1 MGLEADAGHPLLFLD
16 IDGTLL
22 PFGRQ
27 MRRAPEG
34 AASDSYLA
42 RLDPRAGSRLAVLP
56 CDLVWASTWEDV
68 ANVEMAP
75 RMGLSP
81 LPVVRWPEPSAEDE
95 LEDRWFGLHWKTRTL
110 VAWAGGRPF
119 AWVDDEITDAD
130 RDWVA
135 ARCHGR
141 ALLHQVDA
149 AQGLTDADCKAL
161 DGWLRAR

>member
-1 MGLEADAGHPLLFLD
+1 MTDRAEHPLLFLD

-27 MRRAPEG
+27 AGRAPED

-42 RLDPRAGSRLAVLP
+42 RLDPQAGLRLAALP
-56 CDLVWASTWEDV
+56 CDLVWASTWEDA

-75 RMGLSP
+75 RMGLPP
-81 LPVVRWPEPSAEDE
+81 LPVVHWPEPSIENE
-95 LEDRWFGLHWKTRTL
+95 LEDQWFGLHWKTRTL
-110 VAWAGGRPF
+110 VAWAAGRPF

-130 RDWVA
+130 RDWA
-135 ARCHGR
+135 TARRHGR

-149 AQGLTDADCKAL
+149 AQGVTDADFKAL
-161 DGWLRAR
+161 DAWLRAT